1 LLIVSCAST
10 VIREEVPVLAKIRLV
25 CLDVDGTLT
34 DGRLLYGPDGVS
46 QSYSARDGEG
56 IMKLLR
62 AGYEVALVSL
72 RDFPAT
78 RRRAADLGIR
88 HLALGCTRKDD
99 AVKTLC
105 SFLGISPA
113 ETLFMGDDAGD
124 IPALEMAGVAACPSN
139 AAPEVLRVC
148 SLVTLAHGGSGAVR
162 EVAERILEA
171 RP

>member
-1 LLIVSCAST
+1 MLS
-10 VIREEVPVLAKIRLV
+10 KIRLL

-46 QSYSARDGEG
+46 QSFSARDGEG

-62 AGYEVALVSL
+62 AGCEVALVSL

-88 HLALGCTRKDD
+88 HLALGCTRKND
-99 AVKTLC
+99 ALAKLC
-105 SFLGISPA
+105 DFLGVSPA

-124 IPALEMAGVAACPSN
+124 IPALEMAGVAACPSD

-148 SLVTLAHGGSGAVR
+148 TLVASVPGGSGAVR
-162 EVAERILEA
+162 EVAEMILEA
-171 RP
+171 KR